1 METMKAIRVHEYG
14 GPEVLRYEEA
24 PRPQPGPGEVLVRI
38 RAAGVNPVDWQVRE
52 GHRRE
57 ALAYRMPFVP
67 GWDVSG
73 VVEATG
79 PNVTLLTKGDEV
91 YGYPSVVRNGAYA
104 EYAVVP
110 EAELAL
116 KPRSIDHVLA
126 ASVPIA
132 ALTAWQ
138 GLFDAGGLRTDQKV
152 LIHGGAGGVGSFA
165 VQLAR
170 WKGAFIVATA
180 SGRNQEFL
188 RNLGADLTIDYEK
201 TRFDRLVCDAD
212 VVFVHAKSAEEEFL
226 REGHGV
232 QRFPVMY
239 NDFVIVGPK
248 SDPAGIAR
256 GADAPE
262 ALRRIKSASAAFVSR
277 GDRSGTH
284 IAEINLWTAAGIDIA
299 KEKGPWYRE
308 TGQGMGPALNTAS
321 SMNAYLLSD
330 RATWLAFS
338 NRGELAILVE
348 GDKRLLNQYG
358 VMLVNPEKHPNVKR
372 ALAQTFIDWLV
383 SKRGQDAIAGYK
395 IGGEPLFFPNAGT
408 DS

>member
-24 PRPQPGPGEVLVRI
+24 PRPEPGPGEVLVRI

-79 PNVTLLTKGDEV
+79 PNVTRLAKGDEV

-212 VVFVHAKSAEEEFL
+212 VVFDTIGGETLQRSWKVLKKGGVLVSTVEEPSAEKAAA
-226 REGHGV
+226 HGV
-232 QRFPVMY
+232 RAVL
-239 NDFVIVGPK
+239 V
-248 SDPAGIAR
+248 STR
-256 GADAPE
+256 AD
-262 ALRRIKSASAAFVSR
+262 
-277 GDRSGTH
+277 T
-284 IAEINLWTAAGIDIA
+284 
-299 KEKGPWYRE
+299 
-308 TGQGMGPALNTAS
+308 
-321 SMNAYLLSD
+321 
-330 RATWLAFS
+330 
-338 NRGELAILVE
+338 GELAEIAKLVDAGMVRPIVE
-348 GDKRLLNQYG
+348 AVFPLN
-358 VMLVNPEKHPNVKR
+358 EARR
-372 ALAQTFIDWLV
+372 AQELSQTGHA
-383 SKRGQDAIAGYK
+383 RGK
-395 IGGEPLFFPNAGT
+395 IVLEVA
-408 DS
+408 

>member
-24 PRPQPGPGEVLVRI
+24 PRPEPGPGEVLVRI
-38 RAAGVNPVDWQVRE
+38 RAAGVNPVDWKVRE

-212 VVFVHAKSAEEEFL
+212 VVFDTIGNETLQRSWKVLKKGGVLVSTVEEPSAEKAAA
-226 REGHGV
+226 HGV
-232 QRFPVMY
+232 RAVLVSTRADTAELAEIAKLVDAGMVRPIVEAVFPL
-239 NDFVIVGPK
+239 NEARRAQELSQTGH
-248 SDPAGIAR
+248 AR
-256 GADAPE
+256 G
-262 ALRRIKSASAAFVSR
+262 
-277 GDRSGTH
+277 
-284 IAEINLWTAAGIDIA
+284 
-299 KEKGPWYRE
+299 
-308 TGQGMGPALNTAS
+308 
-321 SMNAYLLSD
+321 
-330 RATWLAFS
+330 
-338 NRGELAILVE
+338 
-348 GDKRLLNQYG
+348 
-358 VMLVNPEKHPNVKR
+358 
-372 ALAQTFIDWLV
+372 
-383 SKRGQDAIAGYK
+383 K
-395 IGGEPLFFPNAGT
+395 IVLEVA
-408 DS
+408 

>member
-1 METMKAIRVHEYG
+1 METMKAIRVHQYG

-24 PRPQPGPGEVLVRI
+24 PRPEPGPGEVLVRI

-79 PNVTLLTKGDEV
+79 PNVTLLTEGDEV

-138 GLFDAGGLRTDQKV
+138 GLFDAGGLRTEQKV

-212 VVFVHAKSAEEEFL
+212 VVFDTIGGDTLKRSWKVLKKGGVLVSTVEEPSAETAAA
-226 REGHGV
+226 HGV
-232 QRFPVMY
+232 RAALVSTRADTAQLDEIAKLVDAGMVRPIVEAVFPL
-239 NDFVIVGPK
+239 NEARRAQELSQTGH
-248 SDPAGIAR
+248 AR
-256 GADAPE
+256 G
-262 ALRRIKSASAAFVSR
+262 
-277 GDRSGTH
+277 
-284 IAEINLWTAAGIDIA
+284 
-299 KEKGPWYRE
+299 
-308 TGQGMGPALNTAS
+308 
-321 SMNAYLLSD
+321 
-330 RATWLAFS
+330 
-338 NRGELAILVE
+338 
-348 GDKRLLNQYG
+348 
-358 VMLVNPEKHPNVKR
+358 
-372 ALAQTFIDWLV
+372 
-383 SKRGQDAIAGYK
+383 K
-395 IGGEPLFFPNAGT
+395 IVLQVA
-408 DS
+408 

>member
-1 METMKAIRVHEYG
+1 MEMMKAIRVHEYG
-14 GPEVLRYEEA
+14 GPEVLKYEEA
-24 PRPQPGPGEVLVRI
+24 PRPEPGPGEVLVRI
-38 RAAGVNPVDWQVRE
+38 RAAGVNPVDWKVRE

-212 VVFVHAKSAEEEFL
+212 VVFDTIGGDTLNRSWKVLKKGGVLVSTVEEPSAEKAAA
-226 REGHGV
+226 HGV
-232 QRFPVMY
+232 RAALVSTRADTAQLAEIAKLVDAGMVRPIVEAVFPL
-239 NDFVIVGPK
+239 NEARRAQELSQTGH
-248 SDPAGIAR
+248 AR
-256 GADAPE
+256 G
-262 ALRRIKSASAAFVSR
+262 
-277 GDRSGTH
+277 
-284 IAEINLWTAAGIDIA
+284 
-299 KEKGPWYRE
+299 
-308 TGQGMGPALNTAS
+308 
-321 SMNAYLLSD
+321 
-330 RATWLAFS
+330 
-338 NRGELAILVE
+338 
-348 GDKRLLNQYG
+348 
-358 VMLVNPEKHPNVKR
+358 
-372 ALAQTFIDWLV
+372 
-383 SKRGQDAIAGYK
+383 K
-395 IGGEPLFFPNAGT
+395 IVLQVA
-408 DS
+408 

>member
-24 PRPQPGPGEVLVRI
+24 PRPDPGPGEVLVRI

-212 VVFVHAKSAEEEFL
+212 VVF
-226 REGHGV
+226 
-232 QRFPVMY
+232 
-239 NDFVIVGPK
+239 D
-248 SDPAGIAR
+248 
-256 GADAPE
+256 
-262 ALRRIKSASAAFVSR
+262 
-277 GDRSGTH
+277 T
-284 IAEINLWTAAGIDIA
+284 
-299 KEKGPWYRE
+299 
-308 TGQGMGPALNTAS
+308 
-321 SMNAYLLSD
+321 
-330 RATWLAFS
+330 
-338 NRGELAILVE
+338 
-348 GDKRLLNQYG
+348 
-358 VMLVNPEKHPNVKR
+358 
-372 ALAQTFIDWLV
+372 
-383 SKRGQDAIAGYK
+383 
-395 IGGEPLFFPNAGT
+395 IGGETLQRSWKVLKKGGVLVSTVEEPSAEKAAAHDVRAALVSTRADTAQLAEIAKLVDAGMVRPIVEAVFPLNEARRAQELSQTGHARGKIVLEVA
-408 DS
+408 

>member
-24 PRPQPGPGEVLVRI
+24 PRPEPGPGEVLVRI
-38 RAAGVNPVDWQVRE
+38 RAAGVNPVDWKVRE
-52 GHRRE
+52 GRRRE

-73 VVEATG
+73 VVEAIG
-79 PNVTLLTKGDEV
+79 PNVTMLNRGDEV

-104 EYAVVP
+104 EYTVVP

-212 VVFVHAKSAEEEFL
+212 VVFDTIGNETLQRSWKVLKKGGVLVSTVEEPSAEKAAA
-226 REGHGV
+226 HGV
-232 QRFPVMY
+232 RAVLVSTRADTAELAEIAKLVDAGMVRPIVEAVFPL
-239 NDFVIVGPK
+239 NEARRAQELSQTGH
-248 SDPAGIAR
+248 AR
-256 GADAPE
+256 G
-262 ALRRIKSASAAFVSR
+262 
-277 GDRSGTH
+277 
-284 IAEINLWTAAGIDIA
+284 
-299 KEKGPWYRE
+299 
-308 TGQGMGPALNTAS
+308 
-321 SMNAYLLSD
+321 
-330 RATWLAFS
+330 
-338 NRGELAILVE
+338 
-348 GDKRLLNQYG
+348 
-358 VMLVNPEKHPNVKR
+358 
-372 ALAQTFIDWLV
+372 
-383 SKRGQDAIAGYK
+383 K
-395 IGGEPLFFPNAGT
+395 IVLEVA
-408 DS
+408 